1 MIQRLVPGMRE
12 RGWGRVVQIGGG
24 LAAQPM
30 AVQPHYNAGLA
41 ARHNLAVSLARE
53 LRNTGVTSNIV
64 SPGVILV
71 DSVQELVTEIAP
83 AHGWS
88 GTWEQIEHAASSEWV
103 PNDVGRFGRPS
114 EIAGAVAYLCS
125 GYADYISGTTIR
137 VDGGTIRSAF

>member
-1 MIQRLVPGMRE
+1 
-12 RGWGRVVQIGGG
+12 
-24 LAAQPM
+24 M